1 MFSVP
6 QWDHMCKTLWIVAW
20 IEFGPDFHSMGTHTF
35 QAEYAEQTEIF
46 SKLNI
51 GRILKTL
58 QIFSSL
64 FTKICGEYRKST
76 EVHDASQEDVDWF
89 YRVNIPKTY

>member
-1 MFSVP
+1 
-6 QWDHMCKTLWIVAW
+6 
-20 IEFGPDFHSMGTHTF
+20 MGTHTF
-35 QAEYAEQTEIF
+35 QVEYAKQTEVF

-76 EVHDASQEDVDWF
+76 EVPDA
-89 YRVNIPKTY
+89 